1 MDDVEFVMM
10 LPASAAGAV
19 PDVSLDAVA
28 YEVVGEDEFPPSWK
42 WDGGVGFHGG
52 EAIFSVPSV
61 GEAAIGHQIAVEVM
75 GNYFWG
81 GWKEFS
87 SVAAGGAVGVGGGD
101 AEGNVNGTSG
111 GG

>member
-1 MDDVEFVMM
+1 MDEVELVMK

-19 PDVSLDAVA
+19 PDLFLDATA
-28 YEVVGEDEFPPSWK
+28 HGVVGEDEFPPSWK
-42 WDGGVGFHGG
+42 WDVGVGFHGG

-61 GEAAIGHQIAVEVM
+61 DNASVGCQISVEVM
-75 GNYFWG
+75 DECFWSDG
-81 GWKEFS
+81 KEFS
-87 SVAAGGAVGVGGGD
+87 SFAAGGAVGVGGGD